1 MKKRYIVAVVTA
13 LFYSSTC
20 YAQTT
25 SKLVASSVAAVG
37 VPNAS
42 TQKFQTLF
50 NGKDLSGWKGKAGLW
65 RVENGTI
72 VGETKAEAP
81 IPANTFLIWQGGQVV
96 DFEFSCQVKFT
107 GNNSGVQYRSE
118 VFGDP
123 DDLALRGYQADLH
136 PKQEYF
142 GMLYGEKYGK
152 RGIIAKRGQ
161 KVVAKGDKK
170 LVKVTGEVGDGTELN
185 GEEWNTLRIGVVGN
199 RMIHLVNDVVTV
211 DVTESHPDAIAKG
224 YLGLQLHRGNPM
236 KVVFRKLKYR
246 ALTGKHAKQTLDA
259 ASRLHGK

>member
-13 LFYSSTC
+13 LFYSSIC

-25 SKLVASSVAAVG
+25 SKLLASSVAAVG

-123 DDLALRGYQADLH
+123 DDLALRGLWH
-136 PKQEYF
+136 
-142 GMLYGEKYGK
+142 
-152 RGIIAKRGQ
+152 
-161 KVVAKGDKK
+161 
-170 LVKVTGEVGDGTELN
+170 
-185 GEEWNTLRIGVVGN
+185 N
-199 RMIHLVNDVVTV
+199 RQNKT
-211 DVTESHPDAIAKG
+211 
-224 YLGLQLHRGNPM
+224 
-236 KVVFRKLKYR
+236 R
-246 ALTGKHAKQTLDA
+246 ALAFLKIK
-259 ASRLHGK
+259 